1 MPCRGFAPA
10 LRALTLLLATGL
22 APLQAQTTQDTLDP
36 VEVRERKPRGFESS
50 PWCFD
55 PGQVR
60 RWYIAGDDL
69 IVKMGRREGRRLLRL
84 TLSGSCDDTLRSMDL
99 GFEAGLGLRRV
110 CGNVGDRVVPRDP
123 AIGPD
128 FARKMPRSRI
138 ATADCRIDAVGPA
151 DDVILPDDA
160 GAAHE

>member
-1 MPCRGFAPA
+1 MRYPGFVSAIG
-10 LRALTLLLATGL
+10 ALTLLFAAGIPPVR
-22 APLQAQTTQDTLDP
+22 AQATQDTLDP

-55 PGQVR
+55 PDQVR

-84 TLSGSCDDTLRSMDL
+84 TLSGNCDDTLRSMDL
-99 GFEAGLGLRRV
+99 GFTPGLGLNRV
-110 CGNVGDRVVPRDP
+110 CGNVGDRVVSRDP
-123 AIGPD
+123 TIGPE
-128 FARKMPRSRI
+128 FVAKMPRSRI

-151 DDVILPDDA
+151 DDAVLPGDA
-160 GAAHE
+160 GAAPE